1 MPQGADQE
9 RTEDATPKKHEEARQ
24 KGQVAKSQEVSSVA
38 VLFAALVVFYFLGGS
53 MIRELLGLMQWSF
66 SAAATPFGRSL
77 DVPYLLGVVPYKLL
91 AVLGPLM
98 AAVLLAGLVAN
109 YSQIGFVLSTYPITP
124 RLSKL
129 DPIQGAK
136 RLVSKRSLVE
146 LFKSI
151 MKILMIGS
159 IATLTIRGEMHQIPS
174 LVDLD
179 TGGILIA
186 IAKISLKIL
195 FWTVWALAL
204 LAICDY
210 VFQRLTFEKELR
222 MTKQEVKDEFKQRE
236 GDPLVKSRVR
246 QIQREMARRRMME
259 AVPKADVVVTNP
271 TEIAVALEYRS
282 GLMSAPKVTAKGA
295 RLIAQ
300 RIKEIA
306 RKYQV
311 PVVEDKPLAQVLY
324 KTVEVEREIPSTLYK
339 AVAEILAYVY
349 RIKGKNVAS

>member
-1 MPQGADQE
+1 VPQGADQE
-9 RTEDATPKKHEEARQ
+9 RTEDATPKKREEARQ

-38 VLFAALVVFYFLGGS
+38 VLFAVLVVFYFLGGY
-53 MIRELLGLMQWSF
+53 MVKELLGLMQWSC
-66 SAAATPFGRSL
+66 
-77 DVPYLLGVVPYKLL
+77 
-91 AVLGPLM
+91 
-98 AAVLLAGLVAN
+98 LVAN
-109 YSQIGFVLSTYPITP
+109 YSQIGFVLSAYPITP

-129 DPIQGAK
+129 DPVQGAK

-151 MKILMIGS
+151 MKILMIGA
-159 IATLTIRGEMHQIPS
+159 IATLTIRGEVHQIPS
-174 LVDLD
+174 LIDLD
-179 TGGILIA
+179 AGGILIT
-186 IAKISLKIL
+186 IAKVSLKIV
-195 FWTVWALAL
+195 FWTACALVL

-282 GLMSAPKVTAKGA
+282 GLMSAPRVTAKGA

-306 RKYQV
+306 LKYQV

-339 AVAEILAYVY
+339 AVAEVLAYVY